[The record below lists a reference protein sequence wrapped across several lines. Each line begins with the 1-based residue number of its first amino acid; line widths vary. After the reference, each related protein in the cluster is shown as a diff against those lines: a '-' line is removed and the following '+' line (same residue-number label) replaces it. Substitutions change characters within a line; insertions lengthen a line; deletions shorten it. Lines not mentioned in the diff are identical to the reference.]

1 MFVHRARASLRSA
14 AVAQRYFSSSRQHA
28 ALSKFLFPAMS
39 PTMTEGGISAWKKK
53 EGETFTAGDVL
64 LEMETDKATMDVEAQ
79 DDGVLIKIV
88 VPDGTKAVQ
97 VGTVAAIIGEEGD
110 EASEDAIKSL
120 LAEGGDKDKAS
131 APKEEAK
138 PKEQPQGKD
147 QGQKPD
153 AAVKAPESGSSSS
166 SSSSSSGSGLQLSS
180 DRPVILA
187 SPLAKRLALEQGIPL
202 AQIKGSGPGGRILKA
217 DVESYKPA
225 AASAPASSASA
236 SASAPA
242 GAAAAAYTDTPVSN
256 MRRVIANRLTE
267 SKTTSAHFYLT
278 TEINM
283 ERVNKLREV
292 FNQAAKQAEAAGGV
306 KDGVKT
312 GTKLSVTDFIVK
324 AAALALQDVPE
335 VNSGWHGDFI
345 RQYHTADICV
355 AVATPTGLIT
365 PIVKNAGAKGLATLS
380 SEAKALVKK
389 ARDGKLKPE
398 EYQGGSFTVSNLGM
412 MDVHSFTAIINP
424 PQSCILALGATEK
437 KLVLDPESE
446 KGFKEVSVMKATLSS
461 DHRVVDGAVA
471 AAWAKAFKSYM
482 ESPLSL
488 ML

>member
-1 MFVHRARASLRSA
+1 
-14 AVAQRYFSSSRQHA
+14 
-28 ALSKFLFPAMS
+28 MS
-39 PTMTEGGISAWKKK
+39 PTMTEGGISSWKKK

-88 VPDGTKAVQ
+88 IGDGSKSVQ
-97 VGTVAAIIGEEGD
+97 VGSVAAIIGEEGD
-110 EASEDAIKSL
+110 EASEDAIKAL
-120 LAEGGDKDKAS
+120 LAEGGDESKAS
-131 APKEEAK
+131 QPKEESK
-138 PKEQPQGKD
+138 PKEQPTKKD
-147 QGQKPD
+147 EGQKPD
-153 AAVKAPESGSSSS
+153 VAVEAPTDKST
-166 SSSSSSGSGLQLSS
+166 SSSSSSGSSMSLSS

-202 AQIKGSGPGGRILKA
+202 AQIKGSGPGGRILKT
-217 DVESYKPA
+217 DVEKYKPA
-225 AASAPASSASA
+225 AAT
-236 SASAPA
+236 ASAPA
-242 GAAAAAYTDTPVSN
+242 ASSSASSTAAAPAGAAYTDTPVSN

-267 SKTTSAHFYLT
+267 SKVQNAHFYLT
-278 TEINM
+278 TEIQM
-283 ERVNKLREV
+283 DRVDKLREV
-292 FNQAAKQAEAAGGV
+292 FNQAAKQAEQSGKGV

-345 RQYHTADICV
+345 RQYHTQDVCV

-365 PIVKNAGAKGLATLS
+365 PIVRNAGAKGLATLS
-380 SEAKALVKK
+380 SEAKSLVKK
-389 ARDGKLKPE
+389 AREGKLKPE

-412 MDVHSFTAIINP
+412 MDVHQFTAIINP

-471 AAWAKAFKSYM
+471 AAWAKAFKSYL